1 MADSRFFRRSGPFN
15 LSELAGLAE
24 AELGPNANPDFSVVD
39 TAALDTATQH
49 DISFLEN
56 RKYISA
62 FEVSKAGACVISEGD
77 KERAPIGMN
86 LLISG
91 NPYRSFALIT
101 RAFYPE
107 AEVVAVRHPSATV
120 SASAKV
126 SENAGI
132 AAGAVIADGAEI
144 GDGVEIGANTYIGP
158 GVIVGEGTRIG
169 ASASLEYCIIG
180 RNCRF
185 HPGVRIGT
193 RGFGVAMDA
202 RGHVELPQIGRVLIG
217 DDVEIGANSTVD
229 RGMGPDTTIGDGT
242 KIDNLVQIGHNVV
255 IGRHCIIA
263 AQTGIAGST
272 MLGDFVICAAKVGII
287 GHLEIG
293 SGSRI
298 AGMSGVVK
306 NVAPGETVAGIPAGP
321 HREWLRKQGYLENIA
336 KKRGK

>member
-1 MADSRFFRRSGPFN
+1 MADSRFFRQSGTFS
-15 LSELAGLAE
+15 LSELAELAE
-24 AELGPNANPDFSVVD
+24 AELGTKADPDFTVVD
-39 TAALDTATQH
+39 TAALDTATQS

-56 RKYISA
+56 RKYLAA
-62 FEVSKAGACVISEGD
+62 FESSKAGACVIIKQDE
-77 KERAPIGMN
+77 ERAPAGMN

-107 AEVVAVRHPSATV
+107 ADVLASHHQSAVV

-126 SENAGI
+126 SSTAGI
-132 AAGAVIADGAEI
+132 AAGVVIGDGAEI
-144 GDGVEIGANTYIGP
+144 GDGVEIGANVYIGP
-158 GVIVGEGTRIG
+158 GVIVGAGTRIG
-169 ASASLEYCIIG
+169 ASASLEYCIVG

-185 HPGVRIGT
+185 HAGVRIGT

-217 DDVEIGANSTVD
+217 DDVEIGANSTID
-229 RGMGPDTTIGDGT
+229 RGMGPDTKIGDGT

-272 MLGDFVICAAKVGII
+272 TLGDFVICAAKVGII
-287 GHLEIG
+287 GHLEVG

>member
-1 MADSRFFRRSGPFN
+1 MADSRFFRRSGPFS
-15 LSELAGLAE
+15 LSELAGIAE
-24 AELGPNANPDFSVVD
+24 AELGAKADPDFTVVD
-39 TAALDTATQH
+39 TATLDTASRS
-49 DISFLEN
+49 DIGFLEN
-56 RKYISA
+56 RKYITA
-62 FEVSKAGACVISEGD
+62 FEASKAGACVIGKHD
-77 KERAPIGMN
+77 VERAPAGMH
-86 LLISG
+86 LLISD

-107 AEVVAVRHPSATV
+107 TDVPALLHPSAAISST
-120 SASAKV
+120 AKV
-126 SENAGI
+126 SDTAGI
-132 AAGAVIADGAEI
+132 AAGVVISDDAEI
-144 GDGVEIGANTYIGP
+144 GDGVELGANAYVGP
-158 GVIVGEGTRIG
+158 GVIIGEGTRIG
-169 ASASLEYCIIG
+169 ASASLEYCKIG

-217 DDVEIGANSTVD
+217 DNVEIGANTTID
-229 RGMGPDTTIGDGT
+229 RGMGPDTVIGDGT

-263 AQTGIAGST
+263 AQSGIAGST
-272 MLGDFVICAAKVGII
+272 TLGDFVICAAKVGII